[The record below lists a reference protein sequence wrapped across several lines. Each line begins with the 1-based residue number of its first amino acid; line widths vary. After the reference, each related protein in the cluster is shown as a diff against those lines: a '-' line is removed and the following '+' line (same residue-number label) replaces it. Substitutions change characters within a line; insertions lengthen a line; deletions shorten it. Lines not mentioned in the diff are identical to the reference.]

1 MLAPNQVSAPAAI
14 QTSSMPPNDGT
25 ARLTSDGW
33 TKIEEPTIVPTT
45 IAVAWVS
52 EMVRARRGA
61 GIVSAIQ
68 SVVCRGRAISTAGA
82 NSRNDSPPPVDRRIV
97 SRNDSR
103 PPVDRRIVSPDGR
116 GLAGALLVQRLDGRE
131 GVGFGG
137 ALVGAIAF
145 DAREA
150 KRQAAGILRAR
161 LNLVERDFRDDLRLG
176 IHRIRVA
183 TDLELEEPFG
193 LPRQHLV
200 GEAFERLAEHHE
212 AAALGIARAEMEIAQ
227 PSFAPAAAPLDGE
240 DHEIERARLLHLQPR
255 LTAAAGGIHAVNRL
269 RHHALVASR
278 ERARGELG
286 RLFGVRRDDARDAV
300 DRGGLLVEDRDAA
313 GERFVDERRSVE
325 IERIEEHRRD
335 RQF

>member
-1 MLAPNQVSAPAAI
+1 MADESSAQMLAPNQVSAPAAI

-52 EMVRARRGA
+52 EMVRARRGS
-61 GIVSAIQ
+61 GIGSAIQ

-82 NSRNDSPPPVDRRIV
+82 N

-161 LNLVERDFRDDLRLG
+161 LNLVERDFR
-176 IHRIRVA
+176 
-183 TDLELEEPFG
+183 
-193 LPRQHLV
+193 
-200 GEAFERLAEHHE
+200 
-212 AAALGIARAEMEIAQ
+212 
-227 PSFAPAAAPLDGE
+227 
-240 DHEIERARLLHLQPR
+240 
-255 LTAAAGGIHAVNRL
+255 
-269 RHHALVASR
+269 
-278 ERARGELG
+278 
-286 RLFGVRRDDARDAV
+286 
-300 DRGGLLVEDRDAA
+300 
-313 GERFVDERRSVE
+313 
-325 IERIEEHRRD
+325 
-335 RQF
+335 